1 MIKWILL
8 LVIAA
13 IVLGLL
19 SPYLARLGLGRLPG
33 DIRFKKNGREYY
45 LPITSTV
52 LLSVFL
58 SLLARI
64 I

>member
-8 LVIAA
+8 VAIAA

-58 SLLARI
+58 SLLARFI
-64 I
+64 

>member
-58 SLLARI
+58 SLLARFI
-64 I
+64 

>member
-19 SPYLARLGLGRLPG
+19 TPFLTRMGLGRLPG
-33 DIRFKKNGREYY
+33 DLRFKKNGREYY

-52 LLSVFL
+52 LLSLFL